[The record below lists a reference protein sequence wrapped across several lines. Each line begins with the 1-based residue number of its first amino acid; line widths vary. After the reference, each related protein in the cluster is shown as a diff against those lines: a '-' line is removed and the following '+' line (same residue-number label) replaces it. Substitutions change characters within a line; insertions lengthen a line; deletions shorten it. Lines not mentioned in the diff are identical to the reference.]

1 MLLSL
6 MQHGSRHVAGVRN
19 LTRQRNKRDQARRRR
34 RGLALAG
41 ALCAA
46 LGLCAVPVAAGV
58 PAAAAAAAVRGPAV
72 PGPAVPTLDWQ
83 PCDDGFFCAT
93 ATVPLD
99 YAHPAGAT
107 IQLAVIKHPATD
119 PAHRIGSLFFNP
131 GGPGAPGV
139 ASLPLVYG
147 QFPAAVRARFDVI
160 SFDPRGVGQS
170 TDLQCFDTIGQEQQL
185 LAGAPAGYPLGAAQ
199 QRAWTSTYAAFD
211 KACAAHAGPLLAHD
225 TTADVARDMDLLRR
239 AVGDPTMNYLGTS
252 YGTYLGATYANLFPG
267 KVRAMT
273 LDANVDPVAVA
284 TGTDGSARSLGIWL
298 RLDTDEAS
306 AAAMNAF
313 LDLCG
318 RAATSACAFSAGNP
332 AATRAKWN
340 ALLDRLASHPL
351 TVAGTTITK
360 ANVVVAAVDGLEQ
373 ALPAPN
379 RGNGWPDLATL
390 LQTLWTVS
398 NGSPAPSRTGFPGL
412 DLLPSADATYAGREA
427 LLGVDCS
434 DSPNPRN
441 PAQYAAQAAFATARS
456 GAFGPYWAW
465 IDEACAQ
472 WPVMSADRYTGPW
485 NRPTAPILVVGN
497 TVDSSTP
504 YANAVAMS
512 HDLANA
518 RLLTVDGYGHSS
530 FTNPSSCVDAI
541 EDAYFVTGALP
552 RPGTVCQQ
560 NQSPFAG

>member
-1 MLLSL
+1 MSPLLA
-6 MQHGSRHVAGVRN
+6 QHGSRYVPGVRD
-19 LTRQRNKRDQARRRR
+19 LTGQQKKRNPSRRRR
-34 RGLALAG
+34 RVAALAA
-41 ALCAA
+41 ALCTA
-46 LGLCAVPVAAGV
+46 LGLAAAPTAMAVAATA
-58 PAAAAAAAVRGPAV
+58 PAAPA
-72 PGPAVPTLDWQ
+72 PAVPTLDWQ
-83 PCDDGFFCAT
+83 PCDSGFFCAT

-107 IQLAVIKHPATD
+107 IRLAVIKHPATD

-139 ASLPLVYG
+139 AALPLLYG
-147 QFPAAVRARFDVI
+147 QFPAAVRARFDVV
-160 SFDPRGVGQS
+160 SFDPRGIGQS

-185 LAGAPAGYPLGAAQ
+185 LSEAPPGYPIGAAQ
-199 QRAWTSTYAAFD
+199 QRAWENTYATFD
-211 KACAAHAGPLLAHD
+211 RACAAHAGPLLAHD
-225 TTADVARDMDLLRR
+225 TTADVARDMDLLRQ
-239 AVGDPTMNYLGTS
+239 AVGDPSMNYIGTS

-273 LDANVDPVAVA
+273 LDADVDPVAVA
-284 TGTDGSARSLGIWL
+284 TGTDGSAGRLGIWL

-306 AAAMNAF
+306 AAGLNAF

-318 RAATSACAFSAGNP
+318 RAATSSCAFSAGSP

-340 ALLDRLASHPL
+340 TLLDRLASHPV
-351 TVAGTTITK
+351 TVAGTTVTM
-360 ANVVVAAVDGLEQ
+360 AVAVVATVDGLDQ
-373 ALPAPN
+373 ALPIPN
-379 RGNGWPDLATL
+379 MANGWPDLATL
-390 LQTLWTVS
+390 LQTLWTLT
-398 NGSPAPSRTGFPGL
+398 NGSPAPAGTVLPDQDVTFPGL
-412 DLLPSADATYAGREA
+412 GLLPSADAPYAGREA

-456 GAFGPYWAW
+456 GAVGPYWAW
-465 IDEACAQ
+465 VDEACSQ

-518 RLLTVDGYGHSS
+518 RLLTVDGYGHSALI
-530 FTNPSSCVDAI
+530 NPSSCVAAA
-541 EDAYFVTGALP
+541 EDSYFVTGTLP
-552 RPGTVCQQ
+552 PPGTVCHQ
-560 NQSPFAG
+560 NALPFAG